1 MNYEP
6 GVPTMNYEPG
16 VPPAGHTM
24 DERFFVSFKQFAT
37 KQNQVH
43 RQQDATFIRMLE
55 QVLKP

>member
-6 GVPTMNYEPG
+6 GVPTMNYGPG

-37 KQNQVH
+37 KK
-43 RQQDATFIRMLE
+43 
-55 QVLKP
+55 KPGASAAGCNFHSNARTGT